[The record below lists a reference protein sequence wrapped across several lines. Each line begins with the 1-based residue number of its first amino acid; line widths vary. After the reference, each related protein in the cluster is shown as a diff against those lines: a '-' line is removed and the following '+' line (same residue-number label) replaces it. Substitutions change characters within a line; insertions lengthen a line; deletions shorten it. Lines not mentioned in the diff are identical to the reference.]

1 MRRPSPQQR
10 AVQRS
15 RVRYKQAIEH
25 AWMHARTY
33 SDVGELGVGVVAPDD
48 DVLDLGCGHAGA
60 VAYLVQRA
68 VLCAMACQLE

>member
-1 MRRPSPQQR
+1 
-10 AVQRS
+10 
-15 RVRYKQAIEH
+15 
-25 AWMHARTY
+25 MHARTY